1 VARYFDAVYSIESTR
16 YLGKP
21 SVAGF
26 RMLLRKHHLDPRRCA
41 LVDDMLENLR
51 TAKRLGMATVWV
63 SRATRSAPYIDLRVS
78 SVTQLPG
85 LVFRYAH

>member
-1 VARYFDAVYSIESTR
+1 
-16 YLGKP
+16 
-21 SVAGF
+21 
-26 RMLLRKHHLDPRRCA
+26 MLLRKHHLDPARCA

-63 SRATRSAPYIDLRVS
+63 SREKRRVPYVDLRIS